1 MLVPFI
7 HPMSGSAPVRVR
19 SNFRSL
25 FRPAATIYDEVSEG
39 RQFDALYFSMLVFG
53 CLIALLGLLLN
64 SPAVI
69 IGAML
74 ISPLM
79 GPILSCGL
87 AVTLADG
94 RLGKK
99 AGRNLGLSIGETI
112 FIAALAAWLSP
123 LKDLTPEILARTNP
137 NLMDLLVAFFSGA
150 AGTLALCSRRS
161 GFTIVP
167 GVAIA
172 TAVMPPLATVGYGIS
187 TRQWS
192 VASGAFMLFVTNL
205 ASIVV
210 SAGIVFLLVGVRR
223 VPAAGHEEKNWV
235 VRQRMTISLGILVV
249 LSIPLIKTLV
259 RAADQGR
266 VRNEIRHALAQRL
279 NHPGTRKVDEVTVEL
294 DQNVVSAEATV
305 QTAKMILP
313 DEEKSIEQD
322 LSQRIGRKVTLH
334 LDQIQLVQQ
343 SKPAPAVVGHDYLA
357 GGKIR
362 NESEP
367 AKLSIDE
374 MLEEIRGS
382 AHSVLKPMLHAAGIE
397 DFAVSSVA
405 GESSGR
411 LGIELTGS
419 YQIAASDV
427 ATWKVISAAAA
438 QKFNA
443 PVHLTARMYLPQS
456 QISWI
461 KYRNDASRPTASEL
475 RNARRIV
482 ADWTKQ
488 GLDYGFLVPTDAGAK
503 LSQRRLEYL
512 QSHLGQGLNLPADLS
527 STATIAANAVGMAAV
542 QLIDVSST
550 PQSSVVPMLK

>member
-1 MLVPFI
+1 MLMPFI
-7 HPMSGSAPVRVR
+7 HPMSGFAPVRLR

-94 RLGKK
+94 HLGKK
-99 AGRNLGLSIGETI
+99 AGRNLGLSVGETI

-223 VPAAGHEEKNWV
+223 VPTAGHEEKSWM

-279 NHPGTRKVDEVTVEL
+279 NHPGTRKVDEVAVEL
-294 DQNVVSAEATV
+294 DQNVVSAEAAV

-313 DEEKSIEQD
+313 EEEKSIERG

-343 SKPAPAVVGHDYLA
+343 SKPPPAVVGHDYLA
-357 GGKIR
+357 GGKVR

-367 AKLSIDE
+367 AKLTIDE

-382 AHSVLKPMLHAAGIE
+382 AHSVLKPMLHAAGVE

-411 LGIELTGS
+411 LGIELTGT
-419 YQIAASDV
+419 YQVTASDA
-427 ATWKVISAAAA
+427 ATWRVISAAAA

-456 QISWI
+456 QTSWI
-461 KYRNDASRPTASEL
+461 QYRGEESHPSASEL
-475 RNARRIV
+475 RNAQRML
-482 ADWTKQ
+482 ANWTKQ
-488 GLDYGFLVPTDAGAK
+488 GLEHGFFVPTDAEAK
-503 LSQRRLEYL
+503 LSLRRVEYL
-512 QSHLGQGLNLPADLS
+512 QSHLGQGLPLPAELGS
-527 STATIAANAVGMAAV
+527 TVNTATNAVGMAAV

-550 PQSSVVPMLK
+550 PESPAAPPSK